1 MRGVVLVPGDKQDLL
16 WLNNN
21 FSIDHASWKDLLLD
35 PGGTRDLPGGSFTSS
50 PAGVSLAPGRLDIFG
65 LGLDYSVYHKTYD
78 ATAALGLR
86 WSANWEDLGGNLTS
100 PPVVHSPSANQIDP
114 FGLGPDQGLLH
125 RRWNGSA
132 GATGKNS
139 GAASPALRLSCRR
152 RPERMIF
159 SHAARTF
166 LSITPIG
173 RPHPRQC
180 GLRWVV
186 ACLENQ
192 GRPQLLQSF
201 VFTQA
206 RSYSW
211 PPATAPSGIPFQ
223 TVWFGRLGILG
234 PAYKAGSGKAAIRF
248 ISELVVAAFFPN
260 SDVTFGIPPGVG
272 GISTGVAL
280 HPAGTGSG
288 PPPPATVI
296 SGHVRVD
303 VFAVGEDN
311 ALWHKWLTDGAWH
324 GELNGDLE
332 TGNWSQVPGASL
344 ACAPSLLSFNRGE
357 TVISMPPVAIQMAVA
372 YTDGTI
378 HLWSFDG
385 TIFSDLYN
393 GPNLNFRLPCTYSFS
408 LDTVEIDNTKSRLK
422 DTDLAVGALAV
433 ATWPVRTASFSMGR
447 VDNGTYHYS
456 DRVLIGPIT
465 VELCEPLIFTY
476 SIVNKSD
483 LDTSVNVAKA
493 VIATVQKGTEDYVND
508 LVKDGKITFSGSL
521 EGATFAALLDLAV
534 SEIEAN
540 LFENCDGVVVAD
552 SKNFFRGRAIQE
564 LVATAGVAGKFTS
577 TAQYVGTEDPGDCEI
592 SNYKVSV
599 SISQH

>member
-50 PAGVSLAPGRLDIFG
+50 ACWRALWLLVASIFSGSGWTTQSTTKPTTQLLPLASAGPQTGRIWAETSPAR
-65 LGLDYSVYHKTYD
+65 
-78 ATAALGLR
+78 R
-86 WSANWEDLGGNLTS
+86 WSTRPRRTKLTC
-100 PPVVHSPSANQIDP
+100 SALVQTKACSTAV
-114 FGLGPDQGLLH
+114 GTA
-125 RRWNGSA
+125 RR

-201 VFTQA
+201 VFH
-206 RSYSW
+206 
-211 PPATAPSGIPFQ
+211 SGAFVFVAAGDGSIWYTFSDGV
-223 TVWFGRLGILG
+223 VWKAWNSLG
-234 PAYKAGSGKAAIRF
+234 PAYKTGSGKAAIRF
-248 ISELVVAAFFPN
+248 ISEPVVAAFFPN

-272 GISTGVAL
+272 GISTGVAPP
-280 HPAGTGSG
+280 PAGTGSG

-357 TVISMPPVAIQMAVA
+357 TVISMPPVR
-372 YTDGTI
+372 D
-378 HLWSFDG
+378 S
-385 TIFSDLYN
+385 N
-393 GPNLNFRLPCTYSFS
+393 GSCLHRWNNPS
-408 LDTVEIDNTKSRLK
+408 VE
-422 DTDLAVGALAV
+422 
-433 ATWPVRTASFSMGR
+433 F
-447 VDNGTYHYS
+447 
-456 DRVLIGPIT
+456 
-465 VELCEPLIFTY
+465 
-476 SIVNKSD
+476 
-483 LDTSVNVAKA
+483 
-493 VIATVQKGTEDYVND
+493 
-508 LVKDGKITFSGSL
+508 
-521 EGATFAALLDLAV
+521 
-534 SEIEAN
+534 
-540 LFENCDGVVVAD
+540 
-552 SKNFFRGRAIQE
+552 
-564 LVATAGVAGKFTS
+564 
-577 TAQYVGTEDPGDCEI
+577 
-592 SNYKVSV
+592 
-599 SISQH
+599 

>member
-1 MRGVVLVPGDKQDLL
+1 LERLGWSNWEEL
-16 WLNNN
+16 
-21 FSIDHASWKDLLLD
+21 
-35 PGGTRDLPGGSFTSS
+35 GGSFTSPPVVL
-50 PAGVSLAPGRLDIFG
+50 PATAGAYDIFARG
-65 LGLDYSVYHKTYD
+65 PDFLVYY
-78 ATAALGLR
+78 
-86 WSANWEDLGGNLTS
+86 ANWKASS
-100 PPVVHSPSANQIDP
+100 PPVWAPLGGGLLGEPRAASTPAVIRVHS
-114 FGLGPDQGLLH
+114 
-125 RRWNGSA
+125 
-132 GATGKNS
+132 GA
-139 GAASPALRLSCRR
+139 
-152 RPERMIF
+152 
-159 SHAARTF
+159 
-166 LSITPIG
+166 
-173 RPHPRQC
+173 
-180 GLRWVV
+180 
-186 ACLENQ
+186 
-192 GRPQLLQSF
+192 F
-201 VFTQA
+201 VFVAAGDGSIWYTF
-206 RSYSW
+206 SD
-211 PPATAPSGIPFQ
+211 GV
-223 TVWFGRLGILG
+223 VWKAWNSLG

-248 ISELVVAAFFPN
+248 ISEPVVAAFFPN

-272 GISTGVAL
+272 GISTGVAPP
-280 HPAGTGSG
+280 PAGTGSG

-465 VELCEPLIFTY
+465 VELCEPLIVTY

-483 LDTSVNVAKA
+483 SDTSVNVAKA